1 MCAPAGPCGVDIPT
15 KADAGYPAP
24 PPPRLPGG
32 EQGQGG
38 VKNVFLMGATC
49 GTVAGGAFASG
60 RSRRRGETGVGVAT
74 YGLAA

>member
-1 MCAPAGPCGVDIPT
+1 MRLPVPVVWIFPPRRTQAT
-15 KADAGYPAP
+15 RLP
-24 PPPRLPGG
+24 PPPRRPGG